1 VTAPPLERRLVV
13 HGRITPVPPASREPQ
28 EVDPQQGIGV
38 AEAAGPGDDMASV
51 GRECVDGAVVDLAE
65 RRQVRNAERVE
76 DAASGLATRQDEV
89 GIARAVGGE
98 GPVAKVGVRAVEC
111 RRRYGS

>member
-1 VTAPPLERRLVV
+1 
-13 HGRITPVPPASREPQ
+13 
-28 EVDPQQGIGV
+28 
-38 AEAAGPGDDMASV
+38 MASV

-76 DAASGLATRQDEV
+76 DAAGGLTTRQDEV

-98 GPVAKVGVRAVEC
+98 ASECGHQTACRTGPDALAAVDAED
-111 RRRYGS
+111 SDSA